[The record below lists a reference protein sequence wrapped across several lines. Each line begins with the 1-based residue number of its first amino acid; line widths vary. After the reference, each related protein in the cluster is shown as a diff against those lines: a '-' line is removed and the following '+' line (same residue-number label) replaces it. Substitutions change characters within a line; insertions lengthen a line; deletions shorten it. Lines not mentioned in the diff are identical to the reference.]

1 MGSLESN
8 RPRPEWL
15 AAYLDGELDREARKK
30 VEDWLDE
37 DPAARADLEGQHRL
51 LKTWRETTPAE
62 PAPAAWS
69 VLLSKL
75 EKAPRQ
81 SPKPW
86 RLWSSPGWV
95 AGILAMT
102 AAALWLTL
110 ILTNS
115 PESIRNDDGDPV
127 REIVPFVVATAE
139 EIEILSV
146 EGADH
151 PSLAVG
157 EMPFRGPGPLELLA
171 PGEMTV
177 TSVQPDARDNMTPVV
192 TQGPDTPMIWA
203 APVVAQK

>member
-1 MGSLESN
+1 MASLESN
-8 RPRPEWL
+8 RPRSEWL
-15 AAYLDGELDREARKK
+15 AAYLDGELDREASKK
-30 VEDWLDE
+30 VEDWLDQ
-37 DPAARADLEGQHRL
+37 DAAARADLEGQHRL
-51 LKTWRETTPAE
+51 LRLWRETAPAE

-69 VLLSKL
+69 AVLSKL
-75 EKAPRQ
+75 ETAPRQ

-110 ILTNS
+110 TLNNA
-115 PESIRNDDGDPV
+115 PESIKNDGGDSVP
-127 REIVPFVVATAE
+127 EIAPFVVATAD

-157 EMPFRGPGPLELLA
+157 EMPFRGPGPMELLA

-203 APVVAQK
+203 PVVAQK